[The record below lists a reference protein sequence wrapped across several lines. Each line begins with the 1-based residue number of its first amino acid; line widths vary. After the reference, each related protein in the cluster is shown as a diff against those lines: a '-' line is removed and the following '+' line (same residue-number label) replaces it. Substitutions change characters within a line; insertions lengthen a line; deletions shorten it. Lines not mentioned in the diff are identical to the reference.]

1 MKPRLSVVLDL
12 RRAAEDAARRE
23 VGRLE
28 RERLALAERL
38 EADRSRLAEGSSGA
52 VPLELREQFAAFRR
66 TMQAHIAADQARL
79 AAHDQVIEA
88 ARDVLAAAHREVKA
102 IEAIR
107 ARDAKAEA
115 RRQLRREGRANDEHA
130 ARARLEAVV

>member
-1 MKPRLSVVLDL
+1 MKPRLTVVLDL
-12 RRAAEDAARRE
+12 RRAAEDAAKRE

-38 EADRSRLAEGSSGA
+38 AADRLRLDDGSSGA
-52 VPLELREQFAAFRR
+52 VPLQLREQFAGFRR
-66 TMQAHIAADQARL
+66 AMLAVIAADQARL
-79 AAHDQVIEA
+79 AAHDKVIDG
-88 ARDVLAAAHREVKA
+88 ARDVLATAHREVKA

-115 RRQLRREGRANDEHA
+115 LRQLRREGRANDEHA
-130 ARARLEAVV
+130 ARARLEALA

>member
-1 MKPRLSVVLDL
+1 MKPRLTVVLDL
-12 RRAAEDAARRE
+12 RRAAEDVAKRE

-38 EADRSRLAEGSSGA
+38 AADRLRLADGSAGP
-52 VPLELREQFAAFRR
+52 VPLELREQFAGFRR
-66 TMQAHIAADQARL
+66 AMLAAIAADQARL
-79 AAHDQVIEA
+79 AAHDKIIDG
-88 ARDVLAAAHREVKA
+88 ARVALAAAHRDVKA

-115 RRQLRREGRANDEHA
+115 VRQLRREGRANDEHA
-130 ARARLEAVV
+130 ARARLEALA

>member
-1 MKPRLSVVLDL
+1 MKPRLTVVLDL
-12 RRAAEDAARRE
+12 RRAAEDAAKRE

-28 RERLALAERL
+28 RERLPLAERL
-38 EADRSRLAEGSSGA
+38 EADRTRLAAGSAGD
-52 VPLELREQFAAFRR
+52 VPLDMREQFAAFRR
-66 TMQAHIAADQARL
+66 AMLGAIAADQARL
-79 AAHDQVIEA
+79 AAHDKVIDA

-107 ARDAKAEA
+107 ARDAKAEG